1 MRVRA
6 TVLVFLRLRACA
18 VPTVSWKPMHPTTAR
33 GLTSYI
39 IDPISTKNIEINIIS
54 ARASLFF
61 SFIVRRKWFG
71 AQQRSLIFSL
81 MEAIGKEFDLVE
93 FNFKDYF
100 RIFKIQFSYFFWAP
114 KKIYNQ
120 KTFAYA
126 YFITL

>member
-1 MRVRA
+1 
-6 TVLVFLRLRACA
+6 
-18 VPTVSWKPMHPTTAR
+18 MHPTTAR

-81 MEAIGKEFDLVE
+81 MEATGKEFDLVE

>member
-1 MRVRA
+1 
-6 TVLVFLRLRACA
+6 
-18 VPTVSWKPMHPTTAR
+18 MHPTTAR

-81 MEAIGKEFDLVE
+81 MEATGKEFDLVE

-100 RIFKIQFSYFFWAP
+100 RIFKILKFNFLISSEHQ